1 MGLLAPFLA
10 PESSGIAAIGNG
22 AVADGGDPNGLS
34 AVGQL
39 VEDSISTNPQR
50 IQAAKLPTKGVAG
63 ERFTLK
69 QAKRILNRVY

>member
-1 MGLLAPFLA
+1 M
-10 PESSGIAAIGNG
+10 GNG

-39 VEDSISTNPQR
+39 AEDSIGANPQR
-50 IQAAKLPTKGVAG
+50 IQAAKLPTTGVAG

-69 QAKRILNRVY
+69 KAKHILNRVYERPAQRE

>member
-1 MGLLAPFLA
+1 
-10 PESSGIAAIGNG
+10 
-22 AVADGGDPNGLS
+22 VADGGDPNGLS

-39 VEDSISTNPQR
+39 VEDSIGTNPQR

-63 ERFTLK
+63 ERFRLK